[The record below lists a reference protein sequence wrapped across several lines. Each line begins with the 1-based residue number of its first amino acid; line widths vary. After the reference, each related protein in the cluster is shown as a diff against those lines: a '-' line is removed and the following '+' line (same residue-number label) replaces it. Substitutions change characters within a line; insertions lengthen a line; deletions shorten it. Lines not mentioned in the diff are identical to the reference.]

1 MHSSWYSKVFIA
13 LIQYLCIAA
22 LATAMNALLKAVAVA
37 LGKDKTNAGIYW
49 TRQMRQKEEK
59 KKGGKIFEVHKG
71 WRFCGIPQKN
81 YKLGSHAG
89 NKGNYNGNCQS
100 ENLPH
105 LFISM
110 VLETRQS
117 LLTFFVLFPYCPCD
131 NARHNSQENNGNE
144 DESYKS
150 SCEKSLLCFHV
161 VGCRSLFQITI
172 HLILVRDQFETVEI
186 RCVEG
191 DGDKPRV

>member
-1 MHSSWYSKVFIA
+1 
-13 LIQYLCIAA
+13 
-22 LATAMNALLKAVAVA
+22 
-37 LGKDKTNAGIYW
+37 
-49 TRQMRQKEEK
+49 MRQKEEK

-191 DGDKPRV
+191 DGDKPPV